1 LLMEVDSE
9 ESLKQ
14 KLNALIK
21 DEALRIRMGENGYR
35 KVKENYTWDIIVAR
49 LRSCYLNGLGA

>member
-1 LLMEVDSE
+1 LDSE

-14 KLNALIK
+14 KLDVLIK
-21 DEALRIRMGENGYR
+21 DEALRIRMGENGYK

-49 LRSCYLNGLGA
+49 LRSCYINGLTA